1 MRFSIS
7 SNVILVLIETYWNV
21 KNCQGT
27 PFGVGAQVLIET
39 YWNVKTDDNMM
50 GELSEVVLI
59 ETYWNIKY
67 VELMAGFH
75 ALLY

>member
-1 MRFSIS
+1 MHQ
-7 SNVILVLIETYWNV
+7 LLYLKHVLIETYWNV

-39 YWNVKTDDNMM
+39 YWNVK
-50 GELSEVVLI
+50 
-59 ETYWNIKY
+59 Y

>member
-7 SNVILVLIETYWNV
+7 SNVIL
-21 KNCQGT
+21 
-27 PFGVGAQVLIET
+27 VLIET

-59 ETYWNIKY
+59 ETYWNVKY